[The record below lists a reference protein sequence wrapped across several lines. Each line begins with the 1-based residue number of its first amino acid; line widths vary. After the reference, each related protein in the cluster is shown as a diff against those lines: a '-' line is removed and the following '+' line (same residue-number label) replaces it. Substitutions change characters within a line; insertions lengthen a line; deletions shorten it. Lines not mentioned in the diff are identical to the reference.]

1 MGSYHMH
8 GPQIV
13 HTGVAAPLQERLW
26 DAEEQLRSIAAQKA
40 ALQGLSTT
48 VAATRPN
55 GAQQEQQQPN
65 SGAASPGR
73 LKTSSRGSRLALLAA
88 EDAGPDVP
96 GAADSGTAASSSR
109 DSSSREMALHG
120 SAAANGGGRG
130 MPRGAP
136 DAGGAVGAGE
146 DEMDEMLRS
155 MSLHHSASVPL
166 ALLRRQS
173 SAGLAAWAAAMLY
186 MLCMLV
192 L

>member
-1 MGSYHMH
+1 MH

-40 ALQGLSTT
+40 ALQGLSSSAT
-48 VAATRPN
+48 ATRPN

-73 LKTSSRGSRLALLAA
+73 LKNSSRGSRLALLAA
-88 EDAGPDVP
+88 EEAGPDAH
-96 GAADSGTAASSSR
+96 GGADSGTAGSSSR
-109 DSSSREMALHG
+109 DSSSRGMAVQHG
-120 SAAANGGGRG
+120 GAAANGGRHGVQ
-130 MPRGAP
+130 RGAP
-136 DAGGAVGAGE
+136 DAGGGVGAGE

-173 SAGLAAWAAAMLY
+173 SAGQPAWAAAML
-186 MLCMLV
+186 CML
-192 L
+192 LS